1 MNAFNG
7 LVTSLFDVLLMPLEL
22 MGMEL
27 ALILVSGIFGVLALV
42 VFKYIS
48 SQKGIKGAKDKIKAH
63 MIAIRIYQDDLV
75 IVAKSIAKV
84 LARNFQYLSLNF
96 GPFIPLAPIFVV
108 VLAQAVVRYG
118 FEPLEVVSVE
128 REAEMLPGAG
138 NELKI
143 QFKPGQESAAA
154 GLVVVWPEGL
164 TPRSPLV
171 RNGSRG
177 VAFQEF
183 VATAPGDY
191 EVELRLADGDSYTKK
206 VSAGTTEEAYLQPE
220 RVSDW
225 LLAWLWPAED
235 MLPDDSPI
243 ASVAFV
249 YPDSDLGW
257 LPMSGLIGVMVVFV
271 VASMA
276 FAFAFIKPLGVQI

>member
-7 LVTSLFDVLLMPLEL
+7 LVTRLFDILLVPLEL
-22 MGMEL
+22 MGDEMS
-27 ALILVSGIFGVLALV
+27 LILVSGIFGVLALI

-48 SQKGIKGAKDKIKAH
+48 SQKGIKAAKDKIKGH
-63 MIAIRIYQDDLV
+63 MIAIRLYQDDLV
-75 IVAKSIAKV
+75 IVGKSIAKV
-84 LARNFQYLSLNF
+84 LLRNLQYVSLNF

-128 REAEMLPGAG
+128 QEVAMLPGAG

-143 QFKPGQESAAA
+143 EFKGAQKNRAAE
-154 GLVVVWPEGL
+154 LEVIWPEGL

-171 RNGSRG
+171 RNAREG

-191 EVELRLADGDSYTKK
+191 EVELRLSDGSSYTKK
-206 VSAGTTEEAYLQPE
+206 VSAGSTDLACIQPE
-220 RVSDW
+220 RVSDS
-225 LLAWLWPAED
+225 LTAFLWPAEA
-235 MLPDDSPI
+235 MFPPDCPI
-243 ASVAFV
+243 ASVGFV

-257 LPMSGLIGVMVVFV
+257 LPMAGLMGVMVVFV
-271 VASMA
+271 VASMV

>member
-7 LVTSLFDVLLMPLEL
+7 LVTRLFDVLLVPFEL
-22 MGMEL
+22 MGDEMS
-27 ALILVSGIFGVLALV
+27 LILVSGIFGVLALI

-63 MIAIRIYQDDLV
+63 MIAIRLYQDDLV
-75 IVAKSIAKV
+75 IVAQSIAKV
-84 LARNFQYLSLNF
+84 LLRNLQYVSLNF

-128 REAEMLPGAG
+128 QEAAMLPGAG
-138 NELKI
+138 NE
-143 QFKPGQESAAA
+143 FKVEFKDAHKAQASE
-154 GLVVVWPEGL
+154 LVVVWPEGL

-171 RNGSRG
+171 RNAKNG

-191 EVELRLADGDSYTKK
+191 EVELRFADGSSYNKK
-206 VSAGTTEEAYLQPE
+206 VSAGTTELAYLQPE
-220 RVSDW
+220 RVSDS
-225 LLAWLWPAED
+225 LTAFLWPAED
-235 MLPDDSPI
+235 MFPDDCPL

-257 LPMSGLIGVMVVFV
+257 LPMTGLMGVMVVFV
-271 VASMA
+271 VASMI